1 MRERI
6 YVGKFNIYIY
16 VLKKKPSPQENNWQ
30 RIGIF
35 MLSSD

>member
-6 YVGKFNIYIY
+6 YVEKINIYMY

-35 MLSSD
+35 TLSI